1 MDISKNKYCTW
12 LVFITLN
19 LSIFIPQAAQ
29 AKVFRNSYLS
39 FELPDKWDCYLEN
52 TAWVCRYAISKSC
65 LGPNS
70 NSLLCEEQRKKA
82 REAIII
88 LAAKEVGPKDSFNT
102 YYDHLKEPRPII
114 LKDGKRSN
122 SKIIHVKTISVE
134 KHKWIDGMHLG
145 SEIPHYYTRY
155 LATMKGNIS
164 VLVTFSAHKL
174 FYTKYSN
181 EFFRSIKSLRVIA
194 TKSATVGKNELN
206 NNNVGTLG
214 VNIGAH
220 LNTALDELGSQ
231 DFDGESSRGFG
242 SEIYLVLGAL
252 LLAAI
257 GGFIWLKGRR

>member
-1 MDISKNKYCTW
+1 M
-12 LVFITLN
+12 
-19 LSIFIPQAAQ
+19 PHMAQ
-29 AKVFRNSYLS
+29 AKSFRNSYLS
-39 FELPDKWDCYLEN
+39 FELPDKWGCYLEN
-52 TAWVCRYAISKSC
+52 TAWVCRYAISKNC

-70 NSLLCEEQRKKA
+70 SRPTCEEQRKKA

-88 LAAKEVGPKDSFNT
+88 LAAKEVGPKDSFNA

-114 LKDGKRSN
+114 LRDGKRSN
-122 SKIIHVKTISVE
+122 SKIIHAKTISIE

-155 LATMKGNIS
+155 LATIKGNIS

-181 EFFRSIKSLRVIA
+181 EFFRAIKSLRVIA

-206 NNNVGTLG
+206 NKNVGTLG

-231 DFDGESSRGFG
+231 NFDGENSQSTG
-242 SEIYLVLGAL
+242 SEIYLVLAAL
-252 LLAAI
+252 LLAAL
-257 GGFIWLKGRR
+257 GGFIWFKGRR